1 MEEKISV
8 IIPVYNVEKYI
19 SRCLDSILDQSYCNI
34 EIIIVNDGSID
45 KSGLICDEYSKQYD
59 NIKVFHKENSGVSS
73 ARNLGIDK
81 ASGKYIAF
89 VDPDDYIDKN
99 MYKILYKSLIESKS
113 DIAMS
118 SFSYIRGDEIKD
130 EDNTKDT
137 IIFTKEEVLNR
148 YFNGIKPFD
157 SSFLWN
163 KLFKKELFKEI
174 RLDTELIIQED
185 TEVLLK
191 IYNNI
196 ESIVYV
202 GVPLYF
208 YLIREGAATEGKI
221 SKGKLT
227 TDISLFKI
235 YKYTEEN
242 LPKYKSNALA
252 NYVMYYFNIIVEII
266 KNYEEYGEYYE
277 ILVKRFKK
285 NYLKVLLDKNII
297 FKYKFHGT
305 LIVLN
310 KKLYK
315 RYIESRVK
323 NN

>member
-1 MEEKISV
+1 M
-8 IIPVYNVEKYI
+8 II
-19 SRCLDSILDQSYCNI
+19 L
-34 EIIIVNDGSID
+34 
-45 KSGLICDEYSKQYD
+45 
-59 NIKVFHKENSGVSS
+59 
-73 ARNLGIDK
+73 
-81 ASGKYIAF
+81 
-89 VDPDDYIDKN
+89 
-99 MYKILYKSLIESKS
+99 
-113 DIAMS
+113 
-118 SFSYIRGDEIKD
+118 
-130 EDNTKDT
+130 
-137 IIFTKEEVLNR
+137 TKEDVLNR

-163 KLFKKELFKEI
+163 KLFKKELFKDI

-185 TEVLLK
+185 TEVLLR
-191 IYNNI
+191 IFNNI
-196 ESIVYV
+196 SSIAYV
-202 GVPLYF
+202 GIPLYF

-266 KNYEEYGEYYE
+266 KNYEEYGEYYG
-277 ILVKRFKK
+277 ILVKRFRK
-285 NYLKVLLDKNII
+285 NYIRLLLDKNIMI
-297 FKYKFHGT
+297 KYKIHGA
-305 LIVLN
+305 LILLN

>member
-19 SRCLDSILDQSYCNI
+19 SRCIDSILNQSYCNI

-45 KSGLICDEYSKQYD
+45 NSAVICDEYAQKYN
-59 NIKVFHKENSGVSS
+59 NIKVFHKDNGGVSL

-81 ASGKYIAF
+81 ASGEYIAF

-99 MYKILYKSLIESKS
+99 MYKILYKNLIESKS
-113 DIAMS
+113 DISMA
-118 SFSYIRGDEIKD
+118 SFSYVREEKIKG
-130 EDNTKDT
+130 EDNSNDI

-163 KLFKKELFKEI
+163 KLFKKELFKDV

-185 TEVLLK
+185 TEVLLR
-191 IYNNI
+191 IFNNSS
-196 ESIVYV
+196 SIVYV
-202 GVPLYF
+202 GIPLYF

-235 YKYTEEN
+235 YKYTEKN
-242 LPKYKSNALA
+242 LPNYKSNALA

-266 KNYEEYGEYYE
+266 KNYEEYGEYYGVLIE
-277 ILVKRFKK
+277 RFRK
-285 NYLKVLLDKNII
+285 NYIRLLLDKNIMI
-297 FKYKFHGT
+297 KYKIHGA
-305 LIVLN
+305 LILLN
-310 KKLYK
+310 KNLYK
-315 RYIESRVK
+315 RYMEIRVK